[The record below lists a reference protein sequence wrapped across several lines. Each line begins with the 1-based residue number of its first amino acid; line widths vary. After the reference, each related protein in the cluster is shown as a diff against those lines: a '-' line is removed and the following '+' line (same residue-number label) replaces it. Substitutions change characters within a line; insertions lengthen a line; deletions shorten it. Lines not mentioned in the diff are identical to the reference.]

1 MSFPDGEE
9 DGSGWLLPLLPL
21 KAQDYIDTAREYWE
35 ATFDKLDPSV
45 IHERFGG

>member
-1 MSFPDGEE
+1 MTDQASF
-9 DGSGWLLPLLPL
+9 SGCHS
-21 KAQDYIDTAREYWE
+21 KAQDYIDTARDYWE